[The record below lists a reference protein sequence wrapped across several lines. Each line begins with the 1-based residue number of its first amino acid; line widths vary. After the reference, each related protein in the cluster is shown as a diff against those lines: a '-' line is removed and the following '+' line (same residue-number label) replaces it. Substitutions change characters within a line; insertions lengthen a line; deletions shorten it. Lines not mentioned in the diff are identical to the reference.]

1 METNFSSDRSRARQL
16 STNDVDSLLYQAV
29 DEVEMS
35 DVELEFWRL
44 FETFSPELS
53 EVHNSVF
60 ATWLLYIWTIQDV
73 DCSSVS
79 LPVGRSR
86 SSPALVFHTSPSPT
100 KPPASPESSSD
111 SSFVFSLSPVRPQP
125 SLSSS
130 SAVETPRAPWER

>member
-86 SSPALVFHTSPSPT
+86 SSPALVFRARAPRARRHAAEHRRLHVTPIDRYNMRSRI
-100 KPPASPESSSD
+100 
-111 SSFVFSLSPVRPQP
+111 SLSK
-125 SLSSS
+125 S
-130 SAVETPRAPWER
+130 